1 MTLDTKQELVI
12 SQNIGGQLQ
21 VSANVNKPKKT
32 DRKKTILYK
41 PCPCIH
47 THISDTYRVA
57 K

>member
-32 DRKKTILYK
+32 ESNSQIKSFRGKGLFK
-41 PCPCIH
+41 
-47 THISDTYRVA
+47 VV
-57 K
+57 

>member
-21 VSANVNKPKKT
+21 VSANGKSTKK
-32 DRKKTILYK
+32 KGKNLYIISLVLES
-41 PCPCIH
+41 IH

-57 K
+57 